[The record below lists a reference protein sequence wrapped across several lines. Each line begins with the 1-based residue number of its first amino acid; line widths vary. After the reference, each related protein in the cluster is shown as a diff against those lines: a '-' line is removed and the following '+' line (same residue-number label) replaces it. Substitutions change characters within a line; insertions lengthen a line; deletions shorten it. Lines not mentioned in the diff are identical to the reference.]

1 MSAPRTMGVALQSIV
16 LGSLLYVALWQL
28 ALYRVEP
35 KEGIKSEGL
44 QAPTTAR
51 IFRYQGY

>member
-1 MSAPRTMGVALQSIV
+1 MSAPRTIGVILQALV
-16 LGSLLYVALWQL
+16 LGSLLYVGLWQL

-35 KEGIKSEGL
+35 KEGIKLDEISS
-44 QAPTTAR
+44 PTTAR